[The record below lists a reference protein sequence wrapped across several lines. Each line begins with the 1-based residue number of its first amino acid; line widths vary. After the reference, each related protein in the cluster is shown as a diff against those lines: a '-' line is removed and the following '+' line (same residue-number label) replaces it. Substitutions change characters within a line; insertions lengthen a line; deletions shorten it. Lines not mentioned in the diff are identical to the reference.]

1 MWISVFPPEHVS
13 GAEAAIPG
21 WVGGPFLLR
30 GELSGGP
37 PGTPTPPPEWGR
49 GAPAPVQE
57 QLPEKP
63 GATFSPSGL
72 HVVGLRTPPRERPIP
87 AQGRLASCPCR
98 LQPPRIGQGAGVQQV
113 PPLCPPDAASPAPK
127 ACYPPPQGAASCL
140 RASRTEPGEPWL
152 QPGSGPGNSAR
163 GWNGRVLQLL
173 SGSPVTYGTRIS
185 VTTIFSFPN
194 T

>member
-1 MWISVFPPEHVS
+1 MWISVSPPERVS

-30 GELSGGP
+30 GELSGRP

-98 LQPPRIGQGAGVQQV
+98 LQPPRTGQGVGVWQV
-113 PPLCPPDAASPAPK
+113 PPLCPPDAASPAPE
-127 ACYPPPQGAASCL
+127 ACHPPPRGAASCL
-140 RASRTEPGEPWL
+140 RASRTERGERGSSQEAAPGTAPAAGTAACCSCS
-152 QPGSGPGNSAR
+152 PGP
-163 GWNGRVLQLL
+163 
-173 SGSPVTYGTRIS
+173 P
-185 VTTIFSFPN
+185 
-194 T
+194 